1 MAGSTGF
8 QGKRNRYGPSG
19 MTVYVISDRPE
30 GTAYASRGCPRREGL
45 IYATFGIMHNSI
57 QGVRDNAL
65 NPAVEA

>member
-1 MAGSTGF
+1 
-8 QGKRNRYGPSG
+8 
-19 MTVYVISDRPE
+19 MTVYVVSDRPE